1 MSPQPTLKDRFD
13 RHVVASAAQLLPSYP
28 ILALSDVHITGTTIN
43 ESLVTRGLSTA
54 TTLLGAGLLF
64 DMVRE
69 GSLEYCGVEQGK
81 GTTLKTGL
89 HDACYNALFTA
100 VGTLPFYLLA
110 GVNDGRLIYSSAAAA
125 TYGFISGPLIGVTT
139 DILKDWCGIEP
150 CPRLHE
156 RIRNRTPVQKKG
168 LAALLLGLSLATS
181 AGVYAT
187 APPAPITEPD
197 QRVTTAD
204 ANP

>member
-28 ILALSDVHITGTTIN
+28 ILALSDMHITGTTVN
-43 ESLVTRGLSTA
+43 ESLIARGLSTT
-54 TTLLGAGLLF
+54 TTLLGAGLVF

-69 GSLEYCGVEQGK
+69 GSLDYFGAEQGK
-81 GTTLKTGL
+81 GKTLKTGL
-89 HDACYNALFTA
+89 HDACYNAAFTLA
-100 VGTLPFYLLA
+100 GTLPFYLIA
-110 GVNDGRLIYSSAAAA
+110 GVTDGRLLYSSAAAA
-125 TYGFISGPLIGVTT
+125 TYGFMSGPIVGVTT

-156 RIRNRTPVQKKG
+156 HIRNRTASQKKG
-168 LAALLLGLSLATS
+168 LAALLFGLSLATTS
-181 AGVYAT
+181 GIYAT
-187 APPAPITEPD
+187 APTKKSPPEERI
-197 QRVTTAD
+197 TTAD